1 MSITLD
7 EVFERIRTGTD
18 PKALAHELGVSE
30 RTLRYRATSAG
41 RLPEYKAVV
50 DAYHAGKRSEVDVDR
65 LMALADEGRSLN
77 SACVEV
83 GCARSTATARLEN
96 DGRLAEFYM
105 RSQETRRGKTI
116 PQVSSEEYHQGP
128 RTVLIGMM
136 AQIPEDSRDE
146 YRSAILR
153 IDGMM
158 SDADKLSRL
167 CGGGAR

>member
-18 PKALAHELGVSE
+18 PKALADELGVSE

-41 RLPEYKAVV
+41 RLSEYKAVV

-65 LMALADEGRSLN
+65 LMALADEGQSLN

-105 RSQETRRGKTI
+105 RSQEARRGKTI
-116 PQVSSEEYHQGP
+116 PQVSS